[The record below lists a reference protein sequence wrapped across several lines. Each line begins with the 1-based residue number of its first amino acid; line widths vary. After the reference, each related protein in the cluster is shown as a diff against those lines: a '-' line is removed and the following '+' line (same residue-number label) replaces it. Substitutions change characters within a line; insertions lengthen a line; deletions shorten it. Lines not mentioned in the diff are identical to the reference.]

1 MTTQNN
7 AIVREIAP
15 SIHGLMSL
23 AAVVEHGSFTR
34 AARAL
39 GVSQAAVSQQVRD
52 LERSCGLPL
61 IVQHGRILT
70 TTSLGKELASIGRN
84 ISLEARRAMKSIA
97 EHADGHQGHI
107 TIGAS
112 MTIGVYLVPAIL
124 ARLQKK
130 RPGIHVQIEIAN
142 TEAIAQAVVDGI
154 VDIGVV
160 EGTVKRP
167 ELLLAA
173 FAQDELR
180 CIAPRGHALRGRP
193 VRLEA
198 LAGETLLLREPGSGS
213 RETLLDGLAARA
225 FSFAN
230 VIEIGNPEAIFGA
243 VCAGLGISWASEL
256 AVAAHNAATIEQLDV
271 EDLRVSRTLCYV
283 RRRDLASSP
292 AMLAFLE
299 LLDACEPSGCKPAP
313 ASHRP
318 AIRMSSPSSPLP
330 LDGVGRTRTAPRRR
344 FLSADDVT
352 G

>member
-1 MTTQNN
+1 
-7 AIVREIAP
+7 VRELSP
-15 SIHGLMSL
+15 SINGLMSL

-84 ISLEARRAMKSIA
+84 ISLEARRAMKCIG
-97 EHADGHQGHI
+97 EHVDGHEGHI

-112 MTIGVYLVPAIL
+112 MTIGVYLMPAIL

-142 TEAIAQAVVDGI
+142 TEAIAQAAVDGL

-167 ELLLAA
+167 ELLITA
-173 FAQDELR
+173 FARDELR
-180 CIAPRGHALRGRP
+180 CIAPRGHRLRARP
-193 VRLEA
+193 VRLEE

-213 RETLLDGLAARA
+213 RETLLEGLGARA
-225 FSFAN
+225 FSFAS

-256 AVAAHNAATIEQLDV
+256 AVAAHNAATIERLDD

-283 RRRDLASSP
+283 RRRDLAPAP
-292 AMLAFLE
+292 AMVAFLE
-299 LLDACEPSGCKPAP
+299 LLEAEEAFGRERAF
-313 ASHRP
+313 ASQR
-318 AIRMSSPSSPLP
+318 
-330 LDGVGRTRTAPRRR
+330 
-344 FLSADDVT
+344 
-352 G
+352 